1 MPDTDIELGQSSSM
15 SKPEHQ
21 YAESC
26 EPEFFYRDANTTK
39 GMTDHPPSSPSSWVH
54 VLPEEKDDP
63 PKDSSK
69 DESSTKS
76 VIPPRA
82 QKPQS
87 RPSTDDMDPKHL
99 KAEHRNLRKE
109 YEDTRNEL
117 RSAWRENREQSL
129 ELRDLKKQNAH
140 LKESIRTSSDPKS
153 YKDQIMSERR
163 KFYEHVDMLDD
174 HIAHLKH
181 QLEKTKLHMDQ
192 LTFQTREANEEKAAY
207 ETKLQNL
214 QKQNARLN
222 EDLTECR
229 DDILRLQPPS
239 QIPDSKIAEEYS
251 SLYQQIASWVDDE
264 AEDTQSMEARLA
276 DLATDKETPELL
288 KAYLDRDL
296 IRLTKKYS
304 DAEPL
309 VLRYIIQLHLH
320 RIILADDIYLF
331 GLDEHNITMLRS
343 IEHAMEALEPKR
355 GQNIH
360 PSIIPISTDMFTDT
374 LTIQRWRSE
383 TLQALSKI
391 DGFQSEQQGQAT
403 IVSKDLWA
411 ALTYLLPE
419 LATDGESG
427 WKRLHETV
435 TTPAV
440 QLATNMRFSTSCY
453 RIIAHL
459 PRNSSSSSGHGNNN
473 NNNVIYHPD
482 IQRFTIL
489 DVATQK
495 VLRQDSVLKVAEDGR
510 IGEHVMVLQPLLLR
524 MQRDSHG
531 GIALCKPT
539 VAVKLDEPMA
549 KKAKG
554 VRALGAL
561 SSWFG
566 GEQEPARS

>member
-1 MPDTDIELGQSSSM
+1 MPDTDIELGQPSTK
-15 SKPEHQ
+15 SKPEHPHVEHQ
-21 YAESC
+21 S
-26 EPEFFYRDANTTK
+26 EPESFYRDASTTK
-39 GMTDHPPSSPSSWVH
+39 EAKDVSPRDPSK
-54 VLPEEKDDP
+54 EDP
-63 PKDSSK
+63 
-69 DESSTKS
+69 STKP
-76 VIPPRA
+76 VPPPRT
-82 QKPQS
+82 QKPQMKTS
-87 RPSTDDMDPKHL
+87 VDDIDPKNL
-99 KAEHRNLRKE
+99 KTEHRNLKKE
-109 YEDTRNEL
+109 FDEVRQDL
-117 RSAWRENREQSL
+117 RAAWRENREQSQ

-140 LKESIRTSSDPKS
+140 LKESSRTQGDPKS
-153 YKDQIMSERR
+153 YKDQILSERR
-163 KFYEHVDMLDD
+163 RFYEHVDMLDD

-192 LTFQTREANEEKAAY
+192 LTFQTREANEEKATY
-207 ETKLQNL
+207 EQRLQTL

-264 AEDTQSMEARLA
+264 ADDTQSMETRLA
-276 DLATDKETPELL
+276 DLTTDKDAPEML
-288 KAYLDRDL
+288 KAYLDPDL

-355 GQNIH
+355 
-360 PSIIPISTDMFTDT
+360 DT

-391 DGFQSEQQGQAT
+391 DGFQSEQQRQAT
-403 IVSKDLWA
+403 LVSKDLWA
-411 ALTYLLPE
+411 SLIYLLPD
-419 LATDGESG
+419 LAESG
-427 WKRLHETV
+427 WKRLHDTV

-459 PRNSSSSSGHGNNN
+459 PRSSSSSSSSSGQSH

-482 IQRFTIL
+482 IQRYTIL

-510 IGEHVMVLQPLLLR
+510 IGESVMVLQPLLLR

-549 KKAKG
+549 RKVKG

-566 GEQEPARS
+566 GDQEPARN